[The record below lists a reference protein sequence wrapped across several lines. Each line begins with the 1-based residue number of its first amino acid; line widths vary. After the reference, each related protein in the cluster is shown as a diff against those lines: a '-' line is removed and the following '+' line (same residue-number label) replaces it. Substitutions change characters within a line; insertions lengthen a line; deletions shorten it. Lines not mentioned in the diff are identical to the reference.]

1 MTSRYFLLL
10 YAVLVSSPL
19 IAYTALPRS
28 TFNLYVFFESIFVI
42 PLFAYV
48 TFHMREGMYFKL
60 KTRYGN
66 KAGAALFAIWQM
78 APSATAVLMVITM
91 LLSADKVY

>member
-10 YAVLVSSPL
+10 YALLVSSPL
-19 IAYTALPRS
+19 LAYAYLPRS
-28 TFNLYVFFESIFVI
+28 TFNIYVFFESLFVI

-60 KTRYGN
+60 KLRYGN
-66 KAGAALFAIWQM
+66 KAGATLFAIWQM
-78 APSATAVLMVITM
+78 APSATAVLMVITL
-91 LLSADKVY
+91 LLSADRIS